1 MSVYVPV
8 ELRRQ
13 VRAHFR
19 DHCAYCLTPE
29 ALTVVIF
36 EFEHIL
42 PRCLGGATSFENLC
56 LSCPTCNRYKSDRTF
71 GSGDEQTRQ
80 TALFHPHR
88 DSWTKHFSWNES
100 ATELIGLT
108 TTGQVTIDMLRMNRP
123 QLIRVRC
130 LWVAMGEHPPDLR

>member
-1 MSVYVPV
+1 MSVYVPA

-13 VRAHFR
+13 VRTHFR

-42 PRCLGGATSFENLC
+42 PRLLGGATSFENLC

-71 GSGDEQTRQ
+71 GSGDEQTRM
-80 TALFHPHR
+80 TALFHPHL
-88 DSWTKHFSWNES
+88 DSWNEHFSWNEG

-108 TTGQVTIDMLRMNRP
+108 LTGQVTIATLRMNRP
-123 QLIRVRC
+123 QLMRVRR
-130 LWVAMGEHPPDLR
+130 LWVAMGEHPPNLT

>member
-1 MSVYVPV
+1 MSAYVSA
-8 ELRRQ
+8 ELRRRI
-13 VRAHFR
+13 RAKFR
-19 DHCAYCLTPE
+19 DHCAYCRTPE

-42 PRCLGGATSFENLC
+42 PRSLGGDTSVENLC

-71 GSGDEQTRQ
+71 GVGDKQTRM

-88 DSWTKHFSWNES
+88 DAWNDHFSWSED

-108 TTGQVTIDMLRMNRP
+108 PSGKATIDTLRMNRP
-123 QLIRVRC
+123 QLIRVRR
-130 LWVAMGEHPPDLR
+130 LWVAMGEHPPDLQ